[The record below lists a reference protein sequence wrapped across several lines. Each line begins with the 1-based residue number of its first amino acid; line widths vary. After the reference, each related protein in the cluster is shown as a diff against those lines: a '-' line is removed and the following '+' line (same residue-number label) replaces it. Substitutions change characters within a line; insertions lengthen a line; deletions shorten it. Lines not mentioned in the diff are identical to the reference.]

1 MPAFFEKLA
10 ADIRAHRSIKDSSL
24 KVYLFNLR
32 KLYEKLGHRDEMKSL
47 KWLEDED
54 TVLEAISEMAPS
66 SRKTILASIVVALA
80 ASGDGYKDELEK
92 YRATMT
98 ELAES
103 YNADLKKQEKSPA
116 QEKNWTTLAALRR
129 VMRNYKAEL
138 VTRDVFKKPRAAISK
153 RDFDLL
159 QRWIVTCLYVLDD
172 DNPPLRLDYTMRVV
186 SKSEYDDM
194 SEKEKSSDNFL
205 VVQSRNKKVF
215 SLGSYKTDGK
225 YGVVEIPVGRKL
237 NSALNL
243 WLNVN
248 DTGYLLLNAK
258 GERLGANGLSK
269 LINRAFEPTGKKVG
283 ASLLRHIYI
292 SERFPAQG
300 AEKEEVADKMLHS
313 VDMQTGYAKK

>member
-1 MPAFFEKLA
+1 MPEFTEKLS
-10 ADIRAHRSIKDSSL
+10 ADIREHRRIKDSSL

-32 KLYEKLGHRDEMKSL
+32 KLYQKMGNTGEMKSL

-54 TVLEAISEMAPS
+54 KVLETISEMAAS
-66 SRKTILASIVVALA
+66 SRKTILASIVVALS

-98 ELAES
+98 QLAEE
-103 YNADLKKQEKSPA
+103 YNTGLKKQEKSAA

-138 VTRDVFKKPRAAISK
+138 VTRGVFKMSRDKMSK
-153 RDFDLL
+153 KDFDLL

-172 DNPPLRLDYTMRVV
+172 DNPPLRLDYGMKVV

-194 SEKEKSSDNFL
+194 SEKEKSSDNYL
-205 VVQSRNKKVF
+205 VVQSRNTKFF
-215 SLGSYKTDGK
+215 SLGSYKTESK
-225 YGVVEIPVGRKL
+225 YGVKEVPVGRKL

-248 DTGYLLLNAK
+248 DSGFLLLNSK
-258 GERLGANGLSK
+258 GGRLGPNGLSK
-269 LINRAFEPTGKKVG
+269 LINRAFEPTGKKIG

-300 AEKEEVADKMLHS
+300 AEKAEVAEKMLHS
-313 VDMQTGYAKK
+313 VDMQTDYAKK